1 MCPGFGAAVMFDEG
15 GKSMVLT
22 TEASTPAEYVTP
34 VADWLK
40 TRSKGGR
47 HVAAVCHSC
56 GTRTFRS
63 ADSPA
68 LSADAARCF
77 VCRGEAE
84 IAAMSGLHRS
94 FERHRLL
101 GTLWAIASLLIAGVL
116 VAVFSFTAIWLVILI
131 WAVVSSAPWLISMAV
146 GKMTKG
152 RSAVRQ

>member
-40 TRSKGGR
+40 SRSKGGR

-101 GTLWAIASLLIAGVL
+101 
-116 VAVFSFTAIWLVILI
+116 
-131 WAVVSSAPWLISMAV
+131 WAVVFSVPWLISTAV

-152 RSAVRQ
+152 VTSASVQYPHGRGGSHRGVQGGRGDP